1 MGLLLCLVV
10 VVGGGVFQHVEHP
23 QVWEGAKSRAGR
35 VQGHGSATADPA
47 WDTARCLAGE
57 I

>member
-10 VVGGGVFQHVEHP
+10 VVVVGVFQHVEHP

-35 VQGHGSATADPA
+35 VQGHGSTTADPA